1 MILAC
6 QNISKS
12 FGETEVL
19 RNINFHIEK
28 NDKCG
33 LIGING
39 AGKTTLL
46 RVILGEEEADS
57 GNVVVARDV
66 RLGYLSQTQDTELS
80 NTIYGAMQEA
90 KKYIL
95 DMEARIRELEQ
106 EMEGKTEEEL
116 VPILEAYNRLSTQY
130 DRENGYAYESEIT
143 GVIAG
148 LGFTKED
155 YDRPIAS
162 LSGGQKMRVA
172 LGRLLL
178 SHPDVIILDEPTN
191 HLDMAS
197 IQWLEGYLSSYPGA
211 VIVVSHDRY
220 FIDKITNRI
229 IEIDQG
235 VSQVYNGSYSYYSAE
250 KAKRRQAELNAYIKQ
265 QAEIAHEE
273 AVITKLKQFNREKS
287 IKRAESREKK
297 LDKIDRLDKP
307 VEIDTD
313 MRLTLTPVCESGEDV
328 LLAEGLAKSY
338 GDNKLFENLGLDIK
352 RGEHIALIG
361 GNGTGKTTI
370 LKILARK
377 LSKDAGTVTLGA
389 KVRIGYFDQEH
400 HDLDTSKT
408 IFEEMSDSFPDMNNT
423 RIRNT
428 LAAFLFTGEDVFKRI
443 GDISGGERGRLS
455 LAKLML
461 SPANFLILDEPTNH
475 LDIPSK
481 EILEDALRDYTGTVL
496 YVSHDR
502 YFINRT
508 ATRILELRDSVLTNY
523 VGDYDYFEEKR
534 DELFAVQHPELVSQ
548 YSGLTGQYSG
558 VAGRP
563 TGGVSSDS
571 KLSADVSSNS
581 KLSGASS
588 SRLEYE
594 EQKASAAELRK
605 REKAIKRVENAI
617 EKLETEIS
625 EIDSQLN
632 DPANGT
638 DAGLLIELSKKKEEA
653 EAKLEDLYTEWES
666 LQ

>member
-6 QNISKS
+6 QNVAKS
-12 FGETEVL
+12 FADTQVL
-19 RNINFHIEK
+19 KNVNFHIEK

-33 LIGING
+33 IVGING

-46 RVILGEEEADS
+46 RVILGEYEADS
-57 GNVVVARDV
+57 GNVVMARDV
-66 RLGYLSQTQDTELS
+66 RLGYLSQNQDTELD
-80 NTIYGAMQEA
+80 NTIYSAMQEA

-95 DMEARIRELEQ
+95 EMEKRIRELEK
-106 EMEGKTEEEL
+106 EMEGKNEQEL
-116 VPILEAYNRLSTQY
+116 APILEAYNRLSTQY

-178 SHPDVIILDEPTN
+178 SHPDIVILDEPTN
-191 HLDMAS
+191 HLDMES
-197 IQWLEGYLSSYPGA
+197 TKWLEGYLSSYPGA

-220 FIDKITNRI
+220 FIDKITNKI

-235 VSQVYNGSYSYYSAE
+235 VSQVYNGSYSYYREE
-250 KAKRRQAELNAYIKQ
+250 KAKRRQAEMNAYIKQ

-307 VEIDTD
+307 TEVQTD
-313 MRLTLTPVCESGEDV
+313 MRLKLEPVCESGEDV
-328 LLAEGLAKSY
+328 LMVEGLSKAY
-338 GDNKLFENLGLDIK
+338 GDNQLFENLDIDIK
-352 RGEHIALIG
+352 RGEHVALIG

-377 LSKDAGTVTLGA
+377 LSKDAGNVALGA
-389 KVRIGYFDQEH
+389 KVRVGYFDQEH
-400 HDLDTSKT
+400 HDLDTGKT
-408 IFEEMSDSFPDMNNT
+408 IFDEMSDSFPDMNNT
-423 RIRNT
+423 RIRNV
-428 LAAFLFTGEDVFKRI
+428 LAAFLFTGEDVFKTI
-443 GDISGGERGRLS
+443 GDLSGGERGRLS

-481 EILEDALRDYTGTVL
+481 EILEDALKDYAGTVL

-502 YFINRT
+502 YFINKT
-508 ATRILELRDSVLTNY
+508 ATRILELREKVLTNY
-523 VGDYDYFEEKR
+523 KGNYDYFEEKR
-534 DELFAVQHPELVSQ
+534 DELFNLQHSD
-548 YSGLTGQYSG
+548 
-558 VAGRP
+558 VAIENAETESEGK
-563 TGGVSSDS
+563 V
-571 KLSADVSSNS
+571 KSA
-581 KLSGASS
+581 G
-588 SRLEYE
+588 RLEYE
-594 EQKASAAELRK
+594 EKKASYAEQRK
-605 REKAIKRVENAI
+605 RENAIKRVEKAI
-617 EKLETEIS
+617 EQTEAKLS
-625 EIDSQLN
+625 EIDTQIN

-638 DAGLLIELSKKKEEA
+638 NVELLLELSEKKEVA
-653 EAKLEDLYTEWES
+653 EIKLEELYTEWDE
-666 LQ
+666 LQG

>member
-6 QNISKS
+6 QNITKS
-12 FGETEVL
+12 FGDTPVL
-19 RNINFHIEK
+19 KNVNFHIEK

-46 RVILGEEEADS
+46 RIILGEEDADS

-66 RLGYLSQTQDTELS
+66 RLGYLSQTQDTELD

-90 KKYIL
+90 KKYIIE
-95 DMEARIRELEQ
+95 METRIRELEK

-116 VPILEAYNRLSTQY
+116 TPILEAYNRLSTQY

-155 YDRPIAS
+155 YDRPIAT

-191 HLDMAS
+191 HLDMTS
-197 IQWLEGYLSSYPGA
+197 IQWLEGYLASYPGA

-220 FIDKITNRI
+220 FIDKITNKI
-229 IEIDQG
+229 VEIDQG
-235 VSQVYNGSYSYYSAE
+235 VSSVYNGSYSYYSQE
-250 KAKRRQAELNAYIKQ
+250 KSKRRQAEMNAYLKQ

-307 VEIDTD
+307 TEVQAD
-313 MRLTLTPVCESGEDV
+313 MRLKLEPVCESGEDV
-328 LLAEGLAKSY
+328 LLVEDLAKSF
-338 GDNKLFENLGLDIK
+338 GTNTLFEGIGLDIK
-352 RGEHIALIG
+352 RGEHVALIG
-361 GNGTGKTTI
+361 GNGTGKTTM
-370 LKILARK
+370 LKIIARK
-377 LSKDAGTVTLGA
+377 LAKDAGNVTFGA

-408 IFEEMSDSFPDMNNT
+408 IFDEMSDSFPDMNNT
-423 RIRNT
+423 RIRNV
-428 LAAFLFTGEDVFKRI
+428 LAAFLFTGEDVFKTI
-443 GDISGGERGRLS
+443 GDLSGGERGRLS

-461 SPANFLILDEPTNH
+461 SPANLLILDEPTNH

-481 EILEDALRDYTGTVL
+481 EILEDALREYTGTVL

-502 YFINRT
+502 YFINKT
-508 ATRILELRDSVLTNY
+508 ATRILELREKVLTNY
-523 VGDYDYFEEKR
+523 IGNYDYYEEKK
-534 DELFAVQHPELVSQ
+534 DDLFLVQHPDLISSNPELSASFM
-548 YSGLTGQYSG
+548 SGAAAESN
-558 VAGRP
+558 
-563 TGGVSSDS
+563 SS
-571 KLSADVSSNS
+571 SADVTSKDSNKS
-581 KLSGASS
+581 AA
-588 SRLEYE
+588 RLEYE
-594 EQKASAAELRK
+594 EQKASSAELRK
-605 REKAIKRVENAI
+605 REKALKRVESQI
-617 EKLETEIS
+617 EKVEAEIE
-625 EIDSQLN
+625 EIDAKLS

-638 DAGLLIELSKKKEEA
+638 EVGLLMELSKAKEEA
-653 EAKLEDLYTEWES
+653 EAKLEELYTEWDS

>member
-19 RNINFHIEK
+19 KDINFHIEK
-28 NDKCG
+28 QDKCA
-33 LIGING
+33 IVGING

-57 GNVVVARDV
+57 GNVVISRDI
-66 RLGYLSQTQDTELS
+66 RTGYLAQTQDTELD

-95 DMEARIRELEQ
+95 EMEVRIRELEK
-106 EMEGKTEEEL
+106 EMEGKSEEEL
-116 VPILEAYNRLSTQY
+116 APILEAYNRLTTQY

-148 LGFTKED
+148 LGFGKED

-178 SHPDVIILDEPTN
+178 SHPDIVILDEPTN
-191 HLDMAS
+191 HLDMDS
-197 IQWLEGYLSSYPGA
+197 IRWLEGYLASYPGA

-220 FIDKITNRI
+220 FIDKITNKI

-235 VSQVYNGSYSYYSAE
+235 ISQVYNGSYSYYSEE
-250 KAKRRQAELNAYIKQ
+250 KEKRRQALMNAYLKQ
-265 QAEIAHEE
+265 QDEIAHEE

-297 LDKIDRLDKP
+297 LDKIERLDKP
-307 VEIDTD
+307 TEERSD
-313 MRLTLTPVCESGEDV
+313 MRLKLEPVCESGEDV
-328 LLAEGLAKSY
+328 LMVEGLKKAY
-338 GDNKLFENLGLDIK
+338 GDNLLFENLDIDIK
-352 RGEHIALIG
+352 RGEHVALIG

-370 LKILARK
+370 LKLVARK
-377 LSKDAGTVTLGA
+377 LAKDAGTVSLGSR
-389 KVRIGYFDQEH
+389 VRIGYFDQEH
-400 HDLDTSKT
+400 HDLDVNKT
-408 IFEEMSDSFPDMNNT
+408 IFDEMSDSFPDMNNT
-423 RIRNT
+423 RIRNV
-428 LAAFLFTGEDVFKRI
+428 LAAFLFTGEDVFKKI
-443 GDISGGERGRLS
+443 KDLSGGERGRLS

-461 SPANFLILDEPTNH
+461 SPANLLILDEPTNH

-481 EILEDALRDYTGTVL
+481 EILESALRDYTGTVL

-502 YFINRT
+502 YFINKT
-508 ATRILELRDSVLTNY
+508 ATRILELREKVLTNY
-523 VGDYDYFEEKR
+523 KGNYDYYEEKR
-534 DELFAVQHPELVSQ
+534 DELFSVQHAELSVDAGISIATSSEI
-548 YSGLTGQYSG
+548 SGKSE
-558 VAGRP
+558 A
-563 TGGVSSDS
+563 
-571 KLSADVSSNS
+571 
-581 KLSGASS
+581 
-588 SRLEYE
+588 RLEYE
-594 EQKASAAELRK
+594 AKKASYAEERK
-605 REKAIKRVENAI
+605 RANAIKRVESAI
-617 EKLETEIS
+617 EKTEAEIS
-625 EIDSQLN
+625 ELEETMN

-638 DAGLLIELSKKKEEA
+638 NVSLLLETSKKKEEA
-653 EAKLEDLYTEWES
+653 EAKLEELYAEWEE
-666 LQ
+666 LQE

>member
-12 FGETEVL
+12 YADTVVL
-19 RNINFHIEK
+19 KNVNFHIEAK
-28 NDKCG
+28 DKCG
-33 LIGING
+33 IVGING

-46 RVILGEEEADS
+46 RVILGEEEPDS
-57 GNVVVARDV
+57 GNVVISRDV
-66 RLGYLSQTQDTELS
+66 RLGYLSQTQDTELD

-90 KKYIL
+90 KKYIIEL
-95 DMEARIRELEQ
+95 ETRIRQLEQ
-106 EMEGKTEEEL
+106 EMEGKSEQEL
-116 VPILEAYNRLSTQY
+116 APILEAYNRLSTRY

-148 LGFTKED
+148 LGFGKED

-178 SHPDVIILDEPTN
+178 SHPDIIILDEPTN
-191 HLDMAS
+191 HLDMTS
-197 IQWLEGYLSSYPGA
+197 IEWLEGYLSSYPGA

-220 FIDKITNRI
+220 FIDKITNKI

-235 VSQVYNGSYSYYSAE
+235 VSGVYNGSYSYYSEE
-250 KAKRRQAELNAYIKQ
+250 KAKRRQAEMNAYIKQ

-297 LDKIDRLDKP
+297 LDKIERIDKP
-307 VEIDTD
+307 TETRTD
-313 MRLTLTPVCESGEDV
+313 MRLKLEPICESGEDV
-328 LLAEGLAKSY
+328 LLVEGLAKSY
-338 GDNKLFENLGLDIK
+338 GENKLFEDLGLDIK
-352 RGEHIALIG
+352 RGEHVALIG
-361 GNGTGKTTI
+361 GNGTGKTTM
-370 LKILARK
+370 LKIIARK
-377 LSKDAGTVTLGA
+377 LAKDAGNITLGA

-400 HDLDTSKT
+400 HDLDVNKT
-408 IFEEMSDSFPDMNNT
+408 IFDEMSDSFPDMNNT
-423 RIRNT
+423 RIRNV
-428 LAAFLFTGEDVFKRI
+428 LAAFLFTGEDVFKTI
-443 GDISGGERGRLS
+443 GDLSGGERGRLS

-481 EILEDALRDYTGTVL
+481 EILEDALMDYTGTVL

-508 ATRILELRDSVLTNY
+508 ATRILELREKVLTNY
-523 VGDYDYFEEKR
+523 IGNYDYYEEKK
-534 DELFAVQHPELVSQ
+534 DELFLVQHENLVSNNPELEASLQ
-548 YSGLTGQYSG
+548 SSISSGTVNGT
-558 VAGRP
+558 A
-563 TGGVSSDS
+563 SDS
-571 KLSADVSSNS
+571 GKSA
-581 KLSGASS
+581 A
-588 SRLEYE
+588 RLEYE
-594 EQKASAAELRK
+594 EQKASAAEIRK
-605 REKAIKRVENAI
+605 KEKALNRVEASI
-617 EKLETEIS
+617 EKLEAEI
-625 EIDSQLN
+625 EELDSKLS

-638 DAGLLIELSKKKEEA
+638 DAALLIDLSKKKEEA
-653 EAKLEDLYTEWES
+653 QEKLEELYSEWET
-666 LQ
+666 LQE

>member
-12 FGETEVL
+12 YVGNDVL
-19 RNINFHIEK
+19 KNVNFHIEK

-33 LIGING
+33 IVGING

-46 RVILGEEEADS
+46 RIILGEEEADS
-57 GNVVVARDV
+57 GNVVIARDV
-66 RLGYLSQTQDTELS
+66 RMGYLSQNQDTELD

-90 KKYIL
+90 KKYIIE
-95 DMEARIRELEQ
+95 MEARIRQLEQ
-106 EMEGKTEEEL
+106 EMEGKTEDEL
-116 VPILEAYNRLSTQY
+116 APILEAYNRLSTQY

-148 LGFTKED
+148 LGFSKED

-178 SHPDVIILDEPTN
+178 SHPDIIILDEPTN
-191 HLDMAS
+191 HLDMSS
-197 IQWLEGYLSSYPGA
+197 ISWLEGYLAAYPGA

-220 FIDKITNRI
+220 FIDKITNKI

-235 VSQVYNGSYSYYSAE
+235 VSGIYNGSYSYYSEE
-250 KAKRRQAELNAYIKQ
+250 KAKRRQAEMNAYIKQ

-307 VEIDTD
+307 TETVTD
-313 MRLTLTPVCESGEDV
+313 MRLKLEPVCESGEDV
-328 LLAEGLAKSY
+328 LLVENLSKAY
-338 GDNKLFENLGLDIK
+338 GENKLFEELGMDIK
-352 RGEHIALIG
+352 RGEHVALIG

-370 LKILARK
+370 LKIIARK
-377 LSKDAGTVTLGA
+377 LAKDTGNVTLGA
-389 KVRIGYFDQEH
+389 KVRVGYFDQEH
-400 HDLDTSKT
+400 HDLDVNKS
-408 IFEEMSDSFPDMNNT
+408 IFDEMSDSFPDMNNT
-423 RIRNT
+423 RIRNV
-428 LAAFLFTGEDVFKRI
+428 LAAFLFTGEDVFKKI
-443 GDISGGERGRLS
+443 GDLSGGERGRLS

-481 EILEDALRDYTGTVL
+481 EILEDALKDYTGTVL

-502 YFINRT
+502 YFINKT
-508 ATRILELRDSVLTNY
+508 ASRILELRESVLTNF
-523 VGDYDYFEEKR
+523 VGDYDYYEENK
-534 DELFAVQHPELVSQ
+534 DHHFAVQHPELAAGLGISSEGTASVDA
-548 YSGLTGQYSG
+548 SGDAGDGSG
-558 VAGRP
+558 N
-563 TGGVSSDS
+563 
-571 KLSADVSSNS
+571 KSA
-581 KLSGASS
+581 A
-588 SRLEYE
+588 RLEYE
-594 EQKASAAELRK
+594 SKKASYAEQRK
-605 REKAIKRVENAI
+605 RENALKRVEAAI
-617 EKLETEIS
+617 EKTEEEIG
-625 EIDSQLN
+625 EIDEQLN

-638 DAGLLIELSKKKEEA
+638 DAGLLMELASKKQEA
-653 EAKLEDLYTEWES
+653 EEKLEALYTEWEE
-666 LQ
+666 LQD

>member
-19 RNINFHIEK
+19 KDINFHIEK
-28 NDKCG
+28 QDKCA
-33 LIGING
+33 IVGING

-57 GNVVVARDV
+57 GNVVISRDI
-66 RLGYLSQTQDTELS
+66 RTGYLAQTQDTELD

-95 DMEARIRELEQ
+95 EMEVRIRELEK
-106 EMEGKTEEEL
+106 EMEGKSEEEL
-116 VPILEAYNRLSTQY
+116 APILEAYNRLTTQY

-148 LGFTKED
+148 LGFGKED

-178 SHPDVIILDEPTN
+178 SHPDIVILDEPTN
-191 HLDMAS
+191 HLDMDS
-197 IQWLEGYLSSYPGA
+197 IRWLEGYLASYPGA

-220 FIDKITNRI
+220 FIDKITNKI

-235 VSQVYNGSYSYYSAE
+235 ISQVYNGSYSYYSEE
-250 KAKRRQAELNAYIKQ
+250 KEKRRQALMNAYLKQ
-265 QAEIAHEE
+265 QDEIAHEE

-297 LDKIDRLDKP
+297 LDKIERLDKP
-307 VEIDTD
+307 TEERSD
-313 MRLTLTPVCESGEDV
+313 MRLKLEPVCESGEDV
-328 LLAEGLAKSY
+328 LMVEGLKKAY
-338 GDNKLFENLGLDIK
+338 GDNLLFENLDIDIK
-352 RGEHIALIG
+352 RGEHVALIG

-370 LKILARK
+370 LKLVARK
-377 LSKDAGTVTLGA
+377 LAKDAGTVSLGSR
-389 KVRIGYFDQEH
+389 VRIGYFDQEH
-400 HDLDTSKT
+400 HDLDVNKT
-408 IFEEMSDSFPDMNNT
+408 IFDEMSDSFPDMNNT
-423 RIRNT
+423 RIRNV
-428 LAAFLFTGEDVFKRI
+428 LAAFLFTGEDVFKMI
-443 GDISGGERGRLS
+443 KDLSGGERGRLS

-461 SPANFLILDEPTNH
+461 SPANLLILDEPTNH

-481 EILEDALRDYTGTVL
+481 EILESALRDYTGTVL

-508 ATRILELRDSVLTNY
+508 ATRILELREKVLTNY
-523 VGDYDYFEEKR
+523 KGNYDYYEEKR
-534 DELFAVQHPELVSQ
+534 DELFRVQHAELSVNAGISALPSSET
-548 YSGLTGQYSG
+548 SGKSE
-558 VAGRP
+558 A
-563 TGGVSSDS
+563 
-571 KLSADVSSNS
+571 
-581 KLSGASS
+581 
-588 SRLEYE
+588 RLEYE
-594 EQKASAAELRK
+594 AKKASYAEERK
-605 REKAIKRVENAI
+605 RANAIKRVESAI
-617 EKLETEIS
+617 EKTEAEIS
-625 EIDSQLN
+625 ELEETMN

-638 DAGLLIELSKKKEEA
+638 NVSLLLETSKKKEEA
-653 EAKLEDLYTEWES
+653 EAKLEELYAEWEE
-666 LQ
+666 LQE

>member
-19 RNINFHIEK
+19 KDINFHIEK
-28 NDKCG
+28 QDKCA
-33 LIGING
+33 IVGING

-57 GNVVVARDV
+57 GNVVISRDI
-66 RLGYLSQTQDTELS
+66 RTGYLAQTQDTELD

-95 DMEARIRELEQ
+95 EMEVRIRELEK
-106 EMEGKTEEEL
+106 EMEGKSEEEL
-116 VPILEAYNRLSTQY
+116 APILEAYNRLTTQY

-148 LGFTKED
+148 LGFGKED

-178 SHPDVIILDEPTN
+178 SHPDIVILDEPTN
-191 HLDMAS
+191 HLDMDS
-197 IQWLEGYLSSYPGA
+197 IRWLEGYLASYPGA

-220 FIDKITNRI
+220 FIDKITNKI

-235 VSQVYNGSYSYYSAE
+235 ISQVYNGSYSYYSEE
-250 KAKRRQAELNAYIKQ
+250 KEKRRQALMNAYLKQ
-265 QAEIAHEE
+265 QDEIAHEE

-297 LDKIDRLDKP
+297 LDKIERLDKP
-307 VEIDTD
+307 TEERSD
-313 MRLTLTPVCESGEDV
+313 MRLKLEPVCESGEDV
-328 LLAEGLAKSY
+328 LMVEGLKKAY
-338 GDNKLFENLGLDIK
+338 GDNLLFENLDIDIK
-352 RGEHIALIG
+352 RGEHVALIG

-370 LKILARK
+370 LKLVARK
-377 LSKDAGTVTLGA
+377 LAKDAGTVTLGSR
-389 KVRIGYFDQEH
+389 VRIGYFDQEH
-400 HDLDTSKT
+400 HDLDVNKT
-408 IFEEMSDSFPDMNNT
+408 IFDEMSDSFPDMNNT
-423 RIRNT
+423 RIRNV
-428 LAAFLFTGEDVFKRI
+428 LAAFLFTGEDVFKMI
-443 GDISGGERGRLS
+443 KDLSGGERGRLS

-461 SPANFLILDEPTNH
+461 SPANLLILDEPTNH

-481 EILEDALRDYTGTVL
+481 EILESALRDYTGTVL

-508 ATRILELRDSVLTNY
+508 ATRILELREKVLTNY
-523 VGDYDYFEEKR
+523 KGNYDYYEEKR
-534 DELFAVQHPELVSQ
+534 DELFRVQHAELSVNAGISALPSSET
-548 YSGLTGQYSG
+548 SGKSE
-558 VAGRP
+558 A
-563 TGGVSSDS
+563 
-571 KLSADVSSNS
+571 
-581 KLSGASS
+581 
-588 SRLEYE
+588 RLEYE
-594 EQKASAAELRK
+594 AKKASYAEERK
-605 REKAIKRVENAI
+605 RANAIKRVESAI
-617 EKLETEIS
+617 EKTEAEIS
-625 EIDSQLN
+625 ELEETMN

-638 DAGLLIELSKKKEEA
+638 NVSLLLETSKKKEEA
-653 EAKLEDLYTEWES
+653 EAKLEELYAEWEE
-666 LQ
+666 LQE

>member
-12 FGETEVL
+12 YVGNDVL
-19 RNINFHIEK
+19 KNVNFHIEK

-33 LIGING
+33 IVGING

-46 RVILGEEEADS
+46 RIILGEEEADS
-57 GNVVVARDV
+57 GNVVIARDV
-66 RLGYLSQTQDTELS
+66 RMGYLSQNQDTELD

-90 KKYIL
+90 KKYIIE
-95 DMEARIRELEQ
+95 MEARIRQLEQ

-116 VPILEAYNRLSTQY
+116 APILEAYNRLSTQY

-148 LGFTKED
+148 LGFSKED

-178 SHPDVIILDEPTN
+178 SHPDIIILDEPTN
-191 HLDMAS
+191 HLDMSS
-197 IQWLEGYLSSYPGA
+197 ISWLEGYLAAYPGA

-220 FIDKITNRI
+220 FIDKITNKI

-235 VSQVYNGSYSYYSAE
+235 VSGIYNGSYSYYSEE
-250 KAKRRQAELNAYIKQ
+250 KAKRRQAEMNAYIKQ

-297 LDKIDRLDKP
+297 LDKIERIDKP
-307 VEIDTD
+307 TETITD
-313 MRLTLTPVCESGEDV
+313 MRLKLEPVCESGEDV
-328 LLAEGLAKSY
+328 LLVENLAKAY
-338 GDNKLFENLGLDIK
+338 GENKLFEELGMDIK
-352 RGEHIALIG
+352 RGEHVALIG

-370 LKILARK
+370 LKIIARK
-377 LSKDAGTVTLGA
+377 LAKDAGNVTLGA
-389 KVRIGYFDQEH
+389 KVRVGYFDQEH
-400 HDLDTSKT
+400 HDLDVNKS
-408 IFEEMSDSFPDMNNT
+408 IFDEMSDSFPDMNNT
-423 RIRNT
+423 RIRNV
-428 LAAFLFTGEDVFKRI
+428 LAAFLFTGEDVFKKI
-443 GDISGGERGRLS
+443 GDLSGGERGRLS

-481 EILEDALRDYTGTVL
+481 EILEDALKDYTGTVL

-502 YFINRT
+502 YFINKT
-508 ATRILELRDSVLTNY
+508 ATRILELRENVLTNF
-523 VGDYDYFEEKR
+523 VGDYDYYEENK
-534 DELFAVQHPELVSQ
+534 DHHFAVQHPDLAANLGINSEGTGNAAAT
-548 YSGLTGQYSG
+548 SGD
-558 VAGRP
+558 
-563 TGGVSSDS
+563 SSDATGN
-571 KLSADVSSNS
+571 KSA
-581 KLSGASS
+581 G
-588 SRLEYE
+588 RLEYE
-594 EQKASAAELRK
+594 SKKASYAEQRK
-605 REKAIKRVENAI
+605 RENALKRVEAAI
-617 EKLETEIS
+617 EKTEGEIS
-625 EIDSQLN
+625 EIDEQLN

-638 DAGLLIELSKKKEEA
+638 DAGLLMELASKKQEA
-653 EAKLEDLYTEWES
+653 EEKLEALYTEWEE
-666 LQ
+666 LQD